1 MSPTLESSFST
12 IRHPIAK
19 ENIPG
24 QSWGR
29 DLSIALCFKY
39 KNEMWGSDMG
49 RWKTEFSKNVNFEI
63 FDHSKNIFRIFFFK
77 LSFIFV
83 NCMSV
88 AIQKMKSWRKNM
100 KIFDFEKILI
110 RKIQILKKVKKN
122 EIFARSKNIFR
133 KRFSKLFFCFRKLHG
148 YSYLTSYSTPPNS
161 FWPLRTNN
169 LNSSLQ
175 EKTL

>member
-12 IRHPIAK
+12 IRHPFAK
-19 ENIPG
+19 KNIPG

-49 RWKTEFSKNVNFEI
+49 RWKTEFSKNINFEI
-63 FDHSKNIFRIFFFK
+63 FVHSKNIFRESFFK

-110 RKIQILKKVKKN
+110 RKIQILKKWFFFCSLEKY
-122 EIFARSKNIFR
+122 
-133 KRFSKLFFCFRKLHG
+133 FSKTFFETFFCFRKLHG
-148 YSYLTSYSTPPNS
+148 YSYLTSCWTPSNS
-161 FWPLRTNN
+161 YWSLRT
-169 LNSSLQ
+169 S
-175 EKTL
+175 